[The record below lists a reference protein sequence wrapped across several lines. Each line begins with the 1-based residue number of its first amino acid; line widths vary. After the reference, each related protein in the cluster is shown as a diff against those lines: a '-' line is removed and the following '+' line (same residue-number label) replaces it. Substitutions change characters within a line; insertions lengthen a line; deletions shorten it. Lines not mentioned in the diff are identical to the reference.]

1 MKNIYHLSLIHWL
14 NSSSLEGRMG
24 CIAKQ
29 PKSKV
34 RARINTARRMYVR
47 VDAVRNEMHH
57 FIVGKQHTIS
67 FSFWI

>member
-1 MKNIYHLSLIHWL
+1 
-14 NSSSLEGRMG
+14 MG